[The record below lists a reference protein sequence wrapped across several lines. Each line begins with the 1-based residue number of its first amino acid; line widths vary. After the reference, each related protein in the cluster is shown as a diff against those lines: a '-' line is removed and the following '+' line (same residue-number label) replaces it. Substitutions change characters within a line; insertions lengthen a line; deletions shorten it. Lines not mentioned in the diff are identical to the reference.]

1 MSGPTGSSRW
11 RDERAQIKTTLCELV
26 DEAAA
31 GLVLTTGGTAIP
43 YCIELIGGAWIDT
56 KPERLAAFRP
66 KSARRS
72 PA

>member
-1 MSGPTGSSRW
+1 MTTA
-11 RDERAQIKTTLCELV
+11 AQPKAIAELLDAV
-26 DEAAA
+26 FP
-31 GLVLTTGGTAIP
+31 AIP
-43 YCIELIGGAWIDT
+43 SCIELIGGAWIDT